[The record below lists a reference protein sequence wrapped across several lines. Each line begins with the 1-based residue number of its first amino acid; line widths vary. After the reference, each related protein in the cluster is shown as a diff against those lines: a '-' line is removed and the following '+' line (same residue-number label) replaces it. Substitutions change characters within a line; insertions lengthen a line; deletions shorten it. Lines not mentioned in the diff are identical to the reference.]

1 MVGSYVC
8 GVLVCDLRHFSDLAD
23 DAPGPARR
31 LGVQLAA
38 IVRSASAH
46 RVGSGVTT
54 AVRCTKRPRRR
65 PCDGYVM
72 AFRHPNGEIAWSC
85 DVCGDEG
92 VITGWQGSPTDVS
105 GLDDGYV
112 DGDEITA
119 VVSHEVVDAVRGVL
133 LLDAACELVVARAR
147 GTSAGVLL
155 AGRVGAFEEL
165 VGYVAAESNVE
176 PDRRRVRLLDEA
188 CTVLE
193 AALGQR

>member
-1 MVGSYVC
+1 MGSYVC
-8 GVLVCDLRHFSDLAD
+8 GVLVCDLRHFLDLAD

-31 LGVQLAA
+31 VGVQLAA

-54 AVRCTKRPRRR
+54 AARCTKRPNRR

-72 AFRHPNGEIAWSC
+72 VFGRTNGEIAWSC
-85 DVCGDEG
+85 NVCGDEG
-92 VITGWQGSPTDVS
+92 VITGWQGSWADVS

-112 DGDEITA
+112 DGDEVTA
-119 VVSHEVVDAVRGVL
+119 VVSREVFDAVCGVL
-133 LLDAACELVVARAR
+133 LLDAACELVVVRAQ
-147 GTSAGVLL
+147 GTSEGVLL

-176 PDRRRVRLLDEA
+176 SDRRRVRRLDEA

-193 AALGQR
+193 AVLGQR